1 MTVSKRPKRCSG
13 NGKVINKRNYKQFH
27 LELGQSIILHM
38 SVVFCMI
45 NACALVNGIVSD
57 QRVTGWWDETSIARG
72 QDNS

>member
-45 NACALVNGIVSD
+45 MPVGTTRMI
-57 QRVTGWWDETSIARG
+57 II
-72 QDNS
+72 